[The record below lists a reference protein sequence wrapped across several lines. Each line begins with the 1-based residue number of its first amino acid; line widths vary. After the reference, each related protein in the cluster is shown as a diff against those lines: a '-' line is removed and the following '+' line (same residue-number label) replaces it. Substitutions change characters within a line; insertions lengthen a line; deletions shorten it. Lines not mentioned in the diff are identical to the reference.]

1 MPRNTRARSTE
12 RAGRYSLKPII
23 WPASAAREF
32 WLRDKKGLKLLGMAE
47 TTTFVS
53 GHVTP
58 EDGRVLTCNPLSV
71 DVETSG
77 YVLGDRR
84 FQLRTIQLG
93 DDTRCTIFTDP
104 ARSAWF
110 ARGALNQACEIVAHA
125 GTADLIPIWRESG
138 ASEAELESWFD
149 KLTDT
154 YIMSCLAFPLD
165 MTHGLKPLAAKLLE
179 DPKTAQ
185 GDAERAKYFRDNKWL
200 TNTEHD
206 TPVSRSGWAN
216 CDYTT
221 PVMQNY
227 ASGDV
232 FDAAGLAAY
241 FKPQLPEGL
250 LAVEREFRKITARV
264 SWRGVQLDGK
274 HLQKARSEVQ
284 TTLEDERDRLDGLGV
299 ELPSSSQQVCRAL
312 IAEGHL
318 LPLTP
323 QGNPSATAEVLAGLP
338 QTDLVTSLR
347 AWRKADKLR
356 SSFLD
361 PYYTAVKEGDGRV
374 YPTILTLGAS
384 ATGRTSCVEST
395 ALIEMPRDLAKYPG
409 GVPITEVKA
418 GDYVYTFDMERRLRL
433 RRVKWCAQTGVRET
447 VRITVRNS
455 VGHELQLRLTPE
467 HLVRLYNGDWR
478 AAGGLLH
485 RWGRAQRASNERIL
499 TMVRRRIDGGYAQF
513 FPNAAAQGNGQGSG
527 GKSREHRWIVGQ
539 LRGKRVSTKTDVH
552 HEDGIKINNEIS
564 NLRPL
569 SIPEHRGNRKLAWN
583 TPQPEY
589 KGYVGPTD
597 YRVVS
602 VEPAFLEPVWDMEV
616 EDDHN
621 FIANGICVHNCVGP
635 NLQQVPRE
643 GGIRE
648 CLRADDGHV
657 IVGADF
663 SSVEVRVAAA
673 LSQDRHLIDLIVSG
687 LDLHSLIA
695 ARVWGPDFTK
705 ENRYG
710 AKRGVFGWLYGASVA
725 KIARTLGITDRQ
737 AEAIIEALRGIA
749 PGLVAWSQGIRN
761 RVRNGQLQQ
770 WEHPSG
776 RITVLDKHQS
786 HKAVNYCIQ
795 STARE
800 LLVGAM
806 FRYEF
811 ADPGRTL
818 LPIHDEILAFVPEAE
833 AERLT
838 GVLTRSMTTEL
849 LGMPIVCEA
858 RTPSRNWG

>member
-1 MPRNTRARSTE
+1 
-12 RAGRYSLKPII
+12 
-23 WPASAAREF
+23 
-32 WLRDKKGLKLLGMAE
+32 MAE

-58 EDGRVLTCNPLSV
+58 EDGRVLKCNPLSV

-110 ARGALNQACEIVAHA
+110 ARGALNQAFEIVAHA

-384 ATGRTSCVEST
+384 ATGRTSCV
-395 ALIEMPRDLAKYPG
+395 
-409 GVPITEVKA
+409 
-418 GDYVYTFDMERRLRL
+418 
-433 RRVKWCAQTGVRET
+433 
-447 VRITVRNS
+447 
-455 VGHELQLRLTPE
+455 
-467 HLVRLYNGDWR
+467 
-478 AAGGLLH
+478 
-485 RWGRAQRASNERIL
+485 
-499 TMVRRRIDGGYAQF
+499 
-513 FPNAAAQGNGQGSG
+513 
-527 GKSREHRWIVGQ
+527 
-539 LRGKRVSTKTDVH
+539 
-552 HEDGIKINNEIS
+552 
-564 NLRPL
+564 
-569 SIPEHRGNRKLAWN
+569 
-583 TPQPEY
+583 
-589 KGYVGPTD
+589 
-597 YRVVS
+597 
-602 VEPAFLEPVWDMEV
+602 
-616 EDDHN
+616 
-621 FIANGICVHNCVGP
+621 GP